1 MVLDEPK
8 VSDEVKRINDI
19 QVSFEKMALTFSDNL
34 TLDIQ
39 NDQFKLVNCLV
50 VVKSIID
57 GNGKARTKLLCVFF
71 HFIVFYHSKT
81 CFVNV

>member
-8 VSDEVKRINDI
+8 VSDEVKQINDI

-39 NDQFKLVNCLV
+39 NEQFKLVNPFSSC
-50 VVKSIID
+50 
-57 GNGKARTKLLCVFF
+57 
-71 HFIVFYHSKT
+71 
-81 CFVNV
+81 